1 MGVRVGYFFLHC
13 MCRRNRVGCRRQL
26 RNIAQVPAGLATVYS
41 FTPYFHLERAP
52 LRRAGR
58 VHTVRTPR
66 VGVPDLL
73 ARCVSF
79 SAEDEHFVSP
89 CALVSRLLRSC
100 VPLRLSWHES
110 PGLPILVLCG
120 LGLGSGF
127 PLLVV

>member
-1 MGVRVGYFFLHC
+1 MGVRVGYFFLLC

-41 FTPYFHLERAP
+41 FSPFFHLERAP

-58 VHTVRTPR
+58 AHTVRSPR
-66 VGVPDLL
+66 VGVPDLM
-73 ARCVSF
+73 ARCVSL
-79 SAEDEHFVSP
+79 SAEDDLFVSP

-110 PGLPILVLCG
+110 PGLPILDQRGQG
-120 LGLGSGF
+120 LGTGF
-127 PLLVV
+127 PK